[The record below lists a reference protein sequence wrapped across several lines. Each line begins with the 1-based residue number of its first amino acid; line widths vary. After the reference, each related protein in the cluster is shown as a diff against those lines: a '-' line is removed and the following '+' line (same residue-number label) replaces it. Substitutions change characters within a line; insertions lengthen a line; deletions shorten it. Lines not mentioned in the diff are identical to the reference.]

1 MNNQHHS
8 KPYLSNQQIIHK
20 CLLTYQE
27 ISSNMPFT
35 WYVERV
41 EGSIN
46 RKGFVIDREE
56 IINTVYYFMKFER
69 NICPYCKGS
78 GEGEKNK

>member
-1 MNNQHHS
+1 
-8 KPYLSNQQIIHK
+8 
-20 CLLTYQE
+20 
-27 ISSNMPFT
+27 MPFT

-69 NICPYCKGS
+69 NICPYCKES
-78 GEGEKNK
+78 GEGEKK

>member
-1 MNNQHHS
+1 
-8 KPYLSNQQIIHK
+8 
-20 CLLTYQE
+20 
-27 ISSNMPFT
+27 MPFT
-35 WYVERV
+35 WYIERV

-56 IINTVYYFMKFER
+56 IINTVYYFMKFEI